1 VIDSVPVP
9 NPNFWNDIDAGA
21 ASIWVTTSPIVH
33 EDGVP
38 LVELYG
44 IDPVTGTVETTV
56 GVGEG
61 TNGLSEGGAVSL
73 AGAATSDDSV
83 WVYNDFEGILGRVDT
98 ATNVVVETFPVGS
111 CCSAGLPPGMAIGYG
126 ALWVTGDVDMKRV
139 THSASSEQL

>member
-56 GVGEG
+56 GVGGG
-61 TNGLSEGGAVSL
+61 TNGLRVALGLQRLRADPRPCGH
-73 AGAATSDDSV
+73 G
-83 WVYNDFEGILGRVDT
+83 ND
-98 ATNVVVETFPVGS
+98 VVVETLPVGS
-111 CCSAGLPPGMAIGYG
+111 CCSAAYHREWRTDTERCGLLVM
-126 ALWVTGDVDMKRV
+126 T
-139 THSASSEQL
+139 T